1 MKKDSIKNR
10 RINDEVMRSLSDII
24 RNEMKDPRVSPFT
37 SILQVEVAP
46 DLKTC
51 KVWFTVLG
59 SPEDGKRTLEGLR
72 SAHGFIRSALAR
84 DVNLRN
90 TPELTFLLDDSI
102 AYGVEMSKKI
112 DEVIA
117 ADREA
122 EAARGEE
129 ETGEEAGEE
138 TRGEDTN

>member
-59 SPEDGKRTLEGLR
+59 SPETANGRSKACAVRTALSAAPLR
-72 SAHGFIRSALAR
+72 AMSICAIRRS
-84 DVNLRN
+84 
-90 TPELTFLLDDSI
+90 
-102 AYGVEMSKKI
+102 
-112 DEVIA
+112 
-117 ADREA
+117 
-122 EAARGEE
+122 
-129 ETGEEAGEE
+129 
-138 TRGEDTN
+138 